1 MATVDKK
8 LIAALVSVNYSDFLE
23 LVLPFNTKIF
33 DTIYVITTKED
44 EECID
49 ICSKY
54 DNVDCFIV
62 GDTVLKKNNASFNR
76 GAAYNLLFDK
86 LSLEEY
92 DEWICLTDSD
102 IIFPPNLREL
112 VSKVDYG
119 PMYSLPRSFC
129 QNENQF
135 KRYISA
141 VGSGKPHSLSVDR
154 RSPKDVLV
162 LATCSYFN
170 LKNKS
175 ECLKILMMLAKST
188 MSLEINISGKI
199 ASFSTML
206 NIASILVLH
215 TQTGA
220 KEKVKNGKFNLT
232 S

>member
-54 DNVDCFIV
+54 DNVNCFIV
-62 GDTVLKKNNASFNR
+62 GDTVLKKNNTSFNR

-141 VGSGKPHSLSVDR
+141 VGSGKSHSLSVDR
-154 RSPKDVLV
+154 RSPKDVFGIGYMQLFQFKKQIRMPENFNDV
-162 LATCSYFN
+162 SKIDHVFRNKHFWKNCKLLYDVEYCVHLGATHTNWSER
-170 LKNKS
+170 KS
-175 ECLKILMMLAKST
+175 KKWKI
-188 MSLEINISGKI
+188 
-199 ASFSTML
+199 
-206 NIASILVLH
+206 
-215 TQTGA
+215 
-220 KEKVKNGKFNLT
+220 
-232 S
+232 

>member
-1 MATVDKK
+1 MATIEKK

-49 ICSKY
+49 ICSKH

-112 VSKVDYG
+112 VSKVEYG

-154 RSPKDVLV
+154 RSPKDVFGIGYMQLFQFKKQIRMPENFNEIFKIDHV
-162 LATCSYFN
+162 FRNKHFWKNCKLLYDVEYCVHLGATHTNWSER
-170 LKNKS
+170 KS
-175 ECLKILMMLAKST
+175 KKWKI
-188 MSLEINISGKI
+188 
-199 ASFSTML
+199 
-206 NIASILVLH
+206 
-215 TQTGA
+215 
-220 KEKVKNGKFNLT
+220 
-232 S
+232 